1 MQQSVQLVFGCGGL
15 DTIQHYMVCIR
26 FEEAFVHA
34 ANSMGIFPAPLFT
47 GINTMIKCGLA
58 EGGCLRY
65 PHVFII
71 PVTYCI
77 VYHTIKHHAL
87 GHFLNESL
95 SEHTYIYIRLVIF
108 LSLFGL

>member
-77 VYHTIKHHAL
+77 VYHTIKHTHWDT
-87 GHFLNESL
+87 F
-95 SEHTYIYIRLVIF
+95 
-108 LSLFGL
+108 